1 MTHVPDPG
9 SRQDD
14 PSHPMTGHRS
24 SRSLPG
30 GGKLDGVA
38 TARAQEIRTGLAWLH
53 AADPV
58 LAQVID
64 DRPDFDP
71 DVWVRRLPAMDLFGA
86 LVFQIIGQQISVVAA
101 TAIFARLTG
110 RFGGRVPD
118 AGELAA
124 VDQGTL
130 RGLGLSR
137 RKAAT
142 VLDLAQRFS
151 DGRLSEAELR
161 ELPDQE
167 VIRRLTEIKGIGA
180 WTVQGALLIALQR
193 PDVIRA
199 DDLALRRSIQA
210 RYGLDHLPDPAEVA
224 DLARRWR
231 PYRSLASSL
240 LLAAARSS

>member
-1 MTHVPDPG
+1 V
-9 SRQDD
+9 
-14 PSHPMTGHRS
+14 
-24 SRSLPG
+24 
-30 GGKLDGVA
+30 
-38 TARAQEIRTGLAWLH
+38 TARAQEIRTGLARLH

-58 LAQVID
+58 LARVID
-64 DRPDFDP
+64 EHPDFDP
-71 DVWVRRLPAMDLFGA
+71 DVWIRRLPALDLFGA
-86 LVFQIIGQQISVVAA
+86 LVFQVIGQQISVIAA

-124 VDQGTL
+124 IDQETL
-130 RGLGLSR
+130 RGLGLSW

-151 DGRLSEAELR
+151 DGRLSETELR

-167 VIRRLTEIKGIGA
+167 VIKRLTEVKGIGA
-180 WTVQGALLIALQR
+180 WTVQGALLIALRR
-193 PDVIRA
+193 PDVIRT
-199 DDLALRRSIQA
+199 DDLALRHAIQA
-210 RYGLDHLPDPAEVA
+210 RYGLDHLPDAAEVA
-224 DLARRWR
+224 ELARRWK

>member
-1 MTHVPDPG
+1 M
-9 SRQDD
+9 SEAAR
-14 PSHPMTGHRS
+14 
-24 SRSLPG
+24 G
-30 GGKLDGVA
+30 GELDGVP
-38 TARAQEIRTGLAWLH
+38 TARAQETRTGLAWLH

-86 LVFQIIGQQISVVAA
+86 LVFQIIGQQISVIAA

-124 VDQGTL
+124 VDQEAL

-151 DGRLSEAELR
+151 SGHLSETELR

-167 VIRRLTEIKGIGA
+167 VIRRLTEVKGIGA

-193 PDVIRA
+193 PDVNPHGRPRPA
-199 DDLALRRSIQA
+199 PLDPGALRPRSPPCPG
-210 RYGLDHLPDPAEVA
+210 RGGRPRPA
-224 DLARRWR
+224 
-231 PYRSLASSL
+231 
-240 LLAAARSS
+240 LAAVPEPRLQPATGRREIELI

>member
-1 MTHVPDPG
+1 M
-9 SRQDD
+9 S
-14 PSHPMTGHRS
+14 
-24 SRSLPG
+24 
-30 GGKLDGVA
+30 
-38 TARAQEIRTGLAWLH
+38 ARGQEIRAGLAWLH

-64 DRPDFDP
+64 ERPDFDP
-71 DVWVRRLPAMDLFGA
+71 DVWIRRLPAMGLFGA
-86 LVFQIIGQQISVVAA
+86 LVFQIIGQQISVIAA

-110 RFGGRVPD
+110 RFDGRVLV

-130 RGLGLSR
+130 RSLGLSW
-137 RKAAT
+137 RKAVT

-151 DGRLSEAELR
+151 DGRLSEAELG

-167 VIRRLTEIKGIGA
+167 VIRRLTEVRGIGA

-193 PDVIRA
+193 PDVIRP
-199 DDLALRRSIQA
+199 DDLALRHAIQA

-224 DLARRWR
+224 GLAQQWR
-231 PYRSLASSL
+231 PFRSLASSL
-240 LLAAARSS
+240 LLAAAKPA

>member
-1 MTHVPDPG
+1 M
-9 SRQDD
+9 
-14 PSHPMTGHRS
+14 
-24 SRSLPG
+24 
-30 GGKLDGVA
+30 

-58 LAQVID
+58 LAELID

-71 DVWVRRLPAMDLFGA
+71 DAWLRRLPSMGLFGA
-86 LVFQIIGQQISVVAA
+86 LVFQVIGQQISVVAA

-124 VDQGTL
+124 TGQETL

-142 VLDLAQRFS
+142 VVDLARRFS
-151 DGRLSEAELR
+151 DGRLSEAALR
-161 ELPDQE
+161 ELPDRE
-167 VIRRLTEIKGIGA
+167 VVRRLTEVKGIGA
-180 WTVQGALLIALQR
+180 WTVQGALLIALHR
-193 PDVIRA
+193 PDVVRTG
-199 DDLALRRSIQA
+199 DLALRRSIQA

-240 LLAAARSS
+240 LLAAARPG

>member
-1 MTHVPDPG
+1 M
-9 SRQDD
+9 S
-14 PSHPMTGHRS
+14 
-24 SRSLPG
+24 
-30 GGKLDGVA
+30 
-38 TARAQEIRTGLAWLH
+38 ARAQEIRAGLAWLH

-58 LAQVID
+58 LARVID
-64 DRPDFDP
+64 ERPDFDP
-71 DVWVRRLPAMDLFGA
+71 DVWVRRLAAMGLFGA
-86 LVFQIIGQQISVVAA
+86 LVFQIIGQQISVIAA
-101 TAIFARLTG
+101 TAISVRLTE

-130 RGLGLSR
+130 RSLGLSR

-167 VIRRLTEIKGIGA
+167 VIRRLTEVKGIGA

-193 PDVIRA
+193 PDVIRP

-210 RYGLDHLPDPAEVA
+210 RYGLADLPDPAEVA
-224 DLARRWR
+224 DIAWPWR

-240 LLAAARSS
+240 LLAAAKPG

>member
-1 MTHVPDPG
+1 
-9 SRQDD
+9 
-14 PSHPMTGHRS
+14 
-24 SRSLPG
+24 
-30 GGKLDGVA
+30 VA
-38 TARAQEIRTGLAWLH
+38 TARGQEIREGLAWLH

-58 LAQVID
+58 LARLID

-86 LVFQIIGQQISVVAA
+86 LVFQVIGQQISVIAS
-101 TAIFARLTG
+101 TAIFARLTQ

-118 AGELAA
+118 AAELAA
-124 VDQGTL
+124 ADQETL

-137 RKAAT
+137 RKATT

-151 DGRLSEAELR
+151 DGRLSGNELR

-167 VIRRLTEIKGIGA
+167 VIRRLTEVKGVGA

-193 PDVIRA
+193 PDVIRP
-199 DDLALRRSIQA
+199 DDLALRQAIRA
-210 RYGLDHLPDPAEVA
+210 RYGLGRLPDPAEVA
-224 DLARRWR
+224 DLAQRWR

-240 LLAAARSS
+240 LLAAARSTDSAER

>member
-1 MTHVPDPG
+1 MT
-9 SRQDD
+9 S
-14 PSHPMTGHRS
+14 
-24 SRSLPG
+24 
-30 GGKLDGVA
+30 
-38 TARAQEIRTGLAWLH
+38 RAQEIRTGLGWLH

-58 LAQVID
+58 LAQLID
-64 DRPDFDP
+64 GRPDFDP
-71 DVWVRRLPAMDLFGA
+71 DVWIRRLPAMDLLGA
-86 LVFQIIGQQISVVAA
+86 LVFQVIGQQISVIAA

-124 VDQGTL
+124 VDLGTL

-151 DGRLSEAELR
+151 DGRLSEAGLR
-161 ELPDQE
+161 ELPDDE
-167 VIRRLTEIKGIGA
+167 VIRRLTEVKGIGA

-193 PDVIRA
+193 PDLIRS
-199 DDLALRRSIQA
+199 DDLALRHAIQA
-210 RYGLDHLPDPAEVA
+210 CYGLDHLPHPAEVT
-224 DLARRWR
+224 DLARHWR